1 MKLLLLMFATQASAL
16 QLTPDTWDDAFAGKT
31 AFVKFFAPWCGHC
44 KKMKP
49 AWDKLMEKYADS
61 DSVVIADVDCIGD
74 GKPLCDKV
82 GVKGFPTIKFGDP
95 SDLDDYKG
103 QRDFESL
110 DTFSSLLR
118 PPCDIETFEHCSDE
132 EKVLVDE
139 LSQKSPKELKD
150 LLESEEDERLAVE
163 KTFEEAV
170 KALNTE
176 YKTLLNEKE
185 KDLGLIQKKYNVGIL
200 KKLLQKDKS
209 EL

>member
-170 KALNTE
+170 KGLNTE

>member
-1 MKLLLLMFATQASAL
+1 MFATQASAL

-170 KALNTE
+170 KALNNE

>member
-1 MKLLLLMFATQASAL
+1 MFATQASAL

-170 KALNTE
+170 KGLNTE

>member
-170 KALNTE
+170 KGLNTE

-185 KDLGLIQKKYNVGIL
+185 KDLGFIQKKYNVGIL

>member
-1 MKLLLLMFATQASAL
+1 MFATQASAL

-95 SDLDDYKG
+95 NDLDDYKG

-170 KALNTE
+170 KGLNTE

>member
-170 KALNTE
+170 KALNNE